1 MATRS
6 ARALSSAVL
15 AAGAL
20 AVYYAGCAFLPGT
33 PGKQQLRG
41 QDTAAAIAVAGLA
54 AGVPNKAEA
63 FVYKGKEY
71 FDVLFGIDPLYWG
84 LLIFAILYC
93 GATLKN
99 ALQKYYKPV
108 GKAPAKVGKFVGKEK
123 EVLKYGEPGA
133 GNPEV
138 SDGNTKPPAMKETKI
153 WF

>member
-1 MATRS
+1 MA
-6 ARALSSAVL
+6 ARASALLTTGVL
-15 AAGAL
+15 AAGAFAL
-20 AVYYAGCAFLPGT
+20 FGASSCFLSGSPCQ
-33 PGKQQLRG
+33 KSLRG
-41 QDTAAAIAVAGLA
+41 DAAAAVAVGGFA
-54 AGVPNKAEA
+54 AASIPNRAEA

-108 GKAPAKVGKFVGKEK
+108 GKTPAKSGKFVGKEK

-138 SDGNTKPPAMKETKI
+138 SDGNVKPPAMQETKI

>member
-1 MATRS
+1 MAARS
-6 ARALSSAVL
+6 SALLTAAVL
-15 AAGAL
+15 AAGSLVLFGASS
-20 AVYYAGCAFLPGT
+20 AFLAGP
-33 PGKQQLRG
+33 PAQRSLRG
-41 QDTAAAIAVAGLA
+41 DAAAAVAVAGFA
-54 AGVPNKAEA
+54 AAPQGAHA